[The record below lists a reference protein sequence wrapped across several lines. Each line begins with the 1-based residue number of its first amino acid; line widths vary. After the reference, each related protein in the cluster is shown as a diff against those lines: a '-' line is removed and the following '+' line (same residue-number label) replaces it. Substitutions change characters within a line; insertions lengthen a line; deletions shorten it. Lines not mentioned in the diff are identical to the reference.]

1 MFRNARIIAKFCLFT
16 ARLKRFSEDYRLPH
30 YKLNFLFE
38 FVGRK
43 PNEKLSKLSTLP
55 LCGVLRWYGTL

>member
-1 MFRNARIIAKFCLFT
+1 LGET
-16 ARLKRFSEDYRLPH
+16 YRLSH